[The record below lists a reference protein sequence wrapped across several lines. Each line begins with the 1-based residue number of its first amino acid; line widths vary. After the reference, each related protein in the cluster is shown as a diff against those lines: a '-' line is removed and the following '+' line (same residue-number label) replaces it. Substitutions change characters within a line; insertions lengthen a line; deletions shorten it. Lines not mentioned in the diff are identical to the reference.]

1 MAKRIA
7 VKLDAEQVRKVN
19 KIMQQK
25 SLSRYIQERLCELA
39 GVRRPGRKRHPGKK
53 AGLKPNAQGTTL
65 YLDDQAT
72 FALSLLQDRP
82 GGFNFRRF
90 VLAEIDNLYNQ
101 LK

>member
-7 VKLDAEQVRKVN
+7 IKLSAEQVKKVN
-19 KIMQQK
+19 RIMQHQ
-25 SLSRYIQERLCELA
+25 SLSQYIQDRLCELA

-65 YLDDQAT
+65 YLDDQAAL
-72 FALSLLQDRP
+72 ALSLLQDRP
-82 GGFNFRRF
+82 GGFNFRKF
-90 VLAEIDNLYNQ
+90 VLAEIDSLYNR

>member
-7 VKLDAEQVRKVN
+7 VKLNAEQVERVN

-25 SLSRYIQERLCELA
+25 SLSRHIQERLCELA
-39 GVRRPGRKRHPGKK
+39 GVRRPGKERHPGKK
-53 AGLKPNAQGTTL
+53 AGLKPDATGTTI
-65 YLDDQAT
+65 YLDDQAVL
-72 FALSLLQDRP
+72 ALSLLQDRP

-90 VLAEIDNLYNQ
+90 VLAEIDSLYNR